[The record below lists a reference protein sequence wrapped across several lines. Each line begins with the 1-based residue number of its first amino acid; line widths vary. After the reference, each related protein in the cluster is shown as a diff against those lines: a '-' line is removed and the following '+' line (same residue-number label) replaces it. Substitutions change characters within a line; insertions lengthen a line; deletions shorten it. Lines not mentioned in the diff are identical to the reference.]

1 MKKPRY
7 TADHVEEVSAR
18 LRLYEEVLA
27 QPEFQQLPWCAV
39 CETVNDAEDIPP
51 CHNCLFATSKDGK
64 SCLSGPNGL
73 TGGSC
78 RTQDA
83 QRRQFRFLKSQLRRN
98 GWEFK

>member
-18 LRLYEEVLA
+18 LRLYEGVLA
-27 QPEFQQLPWCAV
+27 APKFVKLPWCDV
-39 CETVNDAEDIPP
+39 CETVKDDEDIPP

-64 SCLSGPNGL
+64 SCLDGPDKL

-78 RTQDA
+78 LTKDN
-83 QRRQFRFLKSQLRRN
+83 QRRQFLFLKRQLRKN